1 VYHNPSTGML
11 VLIVSLQL
19 SIVPYAA
26 GPESWCHSM
35 RLYIDVKLL
44 PKSHCSLDSYFHGSQ
59 PTHENWYWPSN
70 FNNIFDWKNLKKIY
84 LICLLHTNI
93 LAKHKTPP
101 KVKWSSSN
109 IFIINKF
116 HKLRTSTLFK
126 VKKILIMGIEDCF
139 FIRTAN
145 HEQLFKTYS
154 LSMTFISRICQ
165 QTNFKSYSAV
175 ISCYRNVCGFFF
187 CLFLF
192 VCFFWGVGGGWMG
205 YVHLAAPLICP
216 YKGAY
221 IFI

>member
-1 VYHNPSTGML
+1 MQIYRARQIHMKWTLHYATITSGFSTGSCWNLLPNKHFCRFYTCIQNQIIDKHVYVYHNPSTGII

-154 LSMTFISRICQ
+154 LSMTFIYWSHMS
-165 QTNFKSYSAV
+165 TD
-175 ISCYRNVCGFFF
+175 
-187 CLFLF
+187 
-192 VCFFWGVGGGWMG
+192 
-205 YVHLAAPLICP
+205 
-216 YKGAY
+216 
-221 IFI
+221 